1 MDREEAAET
10 PGPQVKGQRDT
21 VAWIRKSGNRG
32 RPRKTP
38 GSRVKEPKGSQVR
51 ES

>member
-21 VAWIRKSGNRG
+21 VAWIRESGNRG
-32 RPRKTP
+32 GQGRP
-38 GSRVKEPKGSQVR
+38 QVHV
-51 ES
+51 